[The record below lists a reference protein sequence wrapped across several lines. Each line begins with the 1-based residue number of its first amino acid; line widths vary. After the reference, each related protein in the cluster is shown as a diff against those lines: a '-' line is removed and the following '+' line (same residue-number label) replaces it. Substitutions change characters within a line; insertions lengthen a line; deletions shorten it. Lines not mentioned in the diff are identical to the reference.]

1 MQLANLV
8 ISQMF
13 GNLMIGLTEKNQVK
27 NHTMIQ
33 SHIGQLASPTH

>member
-1 MQLANLV
+1 MQLANMV

-13 GNLMIGLTEKNQVK
+13 GNLIGFTEKNQVK

-33 SHIGQLASPTH
+33 SHIGQLASPTN